1 MNFQVKK
8 MSIYCKKKM
17 FFSIHVLQK
26 SLKIKPLSALLVFLN
41 FYEVQIYNLNKK
53 ILLRLFVY
61 QYMQSR
67 HDVMLQNE
75 EVEA

>member
-8 MSIYCKKKM
+8 MSIYCEKKM

-41 FYEVQIYNLNKK
+41 FYEV
-53 ILLRLFVY
+53 
-61 QYMQSR
+61 
-67 HDVMLQNE
+67 
-75 EVEA
+75 

>member
-41 FYEVQIYNLNKK
+41 FYEV
-53 ILLRLFVY
+53 
-61 QYMQSR
+61 
-67 HDVMLQNE
+67 
-75 EVEA
+75 